1 MTKELT
7 RAIHHALIDRG
18 ETMTDLANALGRTR
32 QWVYWVLKEEQP
44 DGIARINEY
53 LGLEGENNEESTD

>member
-18 ETMTDLANALGRTR
+18 ETMTDLANALGRSR
-32 QWVYWVLKEEQP
+32 QWVYTAIKGGNEKNLA
-44 DGIARINEY
+44 IIMEY
-53 LGLEGENNEESTD
+53 LGIGGENNEESTD

>member
-18 ETMTDLANALGRTR
+18 ETMTDLANALGRSR
-32 QWVYWVLKEEQP
+32 QWVYTAIK
-44 DGIARINEY
+44 DGNEKNLAIIMEY
-53 LGLEGENNEESTD
+53 LGIGGENNEESTD